1 MWCFG
6 LIFTVFSVFHI
17 NIFLQTNFPKRSK
30 TSVFFGYQ
38 WFPVRIEVV
47 YSTKN
52 DTRTTAN
59 VHGPESN
66 KHSAHG
72 TACHAKETLGKTWL
86 RNSR

>member
-1 MWCFG
+1 MSLWLSFFI
-6 LIFTVFSVFHI
+6 LITI
-17 NIFLQTNFPKRSK
+17 IAPNKAI
-30 TSVFFGYQ
+30 
-38 WFPVRIEVV
+38 
-47 YSTKN
+47 STKN